1 MTKDSVLLLQNGGP
15 VGGPGMPE
23 WGMMAIPK
31 KLLQVTE
38 PPPARGLGRFRL
50 RFRLTVSKGSDNL
63 S

>member
-31 KLLQVTE
+31 KLLQVTSQSA
-38 PPPARGLGRFRL
+38 PDACVDSGCGSP
-50 RFRLTVSKGSDNL
+50 LTVSKGSVT
-63 S
+63 

>member
-38 PPPARGLGRFRL
+38 PLPRRLCRFRL
-50 RFRLTVSKGSDNL
+50 RSLEQSARGAIT
-63 S
+63 

>member
-31 KLLQVTE
+31 KLLQVTNHS
-38 PPPARGLGRFRL
+38 PGACVDSGCGPL
-50 RFRLTVSKGSDNL
+50 
-63 S
+63 